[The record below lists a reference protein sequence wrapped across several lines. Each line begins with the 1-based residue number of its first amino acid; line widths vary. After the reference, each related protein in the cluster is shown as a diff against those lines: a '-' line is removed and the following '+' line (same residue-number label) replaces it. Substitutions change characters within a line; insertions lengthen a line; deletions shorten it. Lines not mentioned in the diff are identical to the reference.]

1 VPLKSIF
8 KWHLNLSGVGATGPK
23 SFGLVW
29 GSVKWPPGAGL
40 HSSNKTGWMSALA
53 LLGWWHHKYRQA
65 YHHHHH
71 HIIYKPLLL
80 GSPYGIGQTIIF
92 SSCGFFFFYLSF
104 FSSPNLSRRR
114 LDVCHTKT
122 THGVVLVQIKDAGLK
137 LAARASLQIQDAKN
151 RQKFAIWTPSHNF
164 VGLYL
169 CNYGM
174 YRQLEKCLA
183 AISPPHVPKIWWTST
198 H

>member
-1 VPLKSIF
+1 MVQVDHTAF
-8 KWHLNLSGVGATGPK
+8 ELNVNWQSK

-71 HIIYKPLLL
+71 HHIIYKPLLL

-104 FSSPNLSRRR
+104 FFPR
-114 LDVCHTKT
+114 LISAVADWMSAISINQWFYWYCS
-122 THGVVLVQIKDAGLK
+122 LYAGLVTINIT
-137 LAARASLQIQDAKN
+137 LTYTIQI
-151 RQKFAIWTPSHNF
+151 
-164 VGLYL
+164 
-169 CNYGM
+169 
-174 YRQLEKCLA
+174 
-183 AISPPHVPKIWWTST
+183 
-198 H
+198 